1 MNHIKCT
8 RNTSYSLG
16 EGNTFDAKAGEVYS
30 VGRGKDVSAEIAVQM
45 IQNRTAVA
53 YIKPTKETLVEE
65 NKAVNPVDENK
76 SDESGE
82 NNKPLDEMNK
92 DELFAY
98 AADKGIKVK
107 KTLGKDRLR
116 EAIVAAEEN
125 NDE

>member
-16 EGNTFDAKAGEVYS
+16 EGKTFDAKADEVYA
-30 VGRGKDVSAEIAVQM
+30 VGRGKDVSAEIAIQM
-45 IQNRTAVA
+45 VDNRTAVA
-53 YIKPTKETLVEE
+53 YVKPTKETLIEE
-65 NKAVNPVDENK
+65 NKSADPVDENK

-82 NNKPLDEMNK
+82 NNKPLDDMTK
-92 DELFAY
+92 KELLAY
-98 AADKGIKVK
+98 AEK
-107 KTLGKDRLR
+107 KEIEVSSSLGKDRLR

>member
-16 EGNTFDAKAGEVYS
+16 EGKTFDAEAGKVYS
-30 VGRGKDVSAEIAVQM
+30 VGRNKDVSAEIAIQM

-53 YIKPTKETLVEE
+53 YVKLTKETLVEE
-65 NKAVNPVDENK
+65 NKAANPVDGNK
-76 SDESGE
+76 SDDSDE

-92 DELFAY
+92 DELLAY
-98 AADKGIKVK
+98 AKDKGIKVK